1 MAKAADAPSISEASV
16 RDEGDD
22 HPAAGEA
29 AAGSAPGCRRPVS
42 RISLSLPEDLLTEL
56 DAMVG
61 ERGFSNRSQAVAKIL
76 HRSLVEHRHD
86 VGDRVMVGTI
96 TLFYDNLVHGLQ
108 QRLAELQRRHIAEVI
123 SSLHVHLMHNQ
134 TLEVIL
140 VQGGARTL
148 QVIADAMIAQRG
160 VISGRLELAAA
171 LIPQLHPFSDQAGV
185 PSPIEGGV

>member
-1 MAKAADAPSISEASV
+1 MADDVTATGAIPV
-16 RDEGDD
+16 PEGDM
-22 HPAAGEA
+22 
-29 AAGSAPGCRRPVS
+29 PGGHRRPVS
-42 RISLSLPEDLLTEL
+42 RISLSLSEDLLCEL

-76 HRSLVEHRHD
+76 HRALVEHRNE

-96 TLFYDNLVHGLQ
+96 TLFYDNLVQGLQ
-108 QRLAELQRRHIAEVI
+108 QRLAELQRQHIAEVI
-123 SSLHVHLMHNQ
+123 SSLHVHLMQNQ

-140 VQGGARTL
+140 VQGEARTL

-171 LIPQLHPFSDQAGV
+171 LIPQLKPFSDSIGARL
-185 PSPIEGGV
+185 

>member
-1 MAKAADAPSISEASV
+1 MADAADAAPTPDAGI
-16 RDEGDD
+16 DDGDD
-22 HPAAGEA
+22 PPAAGEA
-29 AAGSAPGCRRPVS
+29 AAGRRRPVS

-56 DAMVG
+56 DAMVD
-61 ERGFSNRSQAVAKIL
+61 ERGFANRSQAVAKIL

-96 TLFYDNLVHGLQ
+96 TLFYDNLVPGLQ
-108 QRLAELQRRHIAEVI
+108 QRLADLQRRHIAEVI

-148 QVIADAMIAQRG
+148 QAIADAMIAQRG
-160 VISGRLELAAA
+160 VVSGRLELAAA
-171 LIPQLHPFSDQAGV
+171 LIPQLHPFSDQAGA
-185 PSPIEGGV
+185 PSGGGRDV